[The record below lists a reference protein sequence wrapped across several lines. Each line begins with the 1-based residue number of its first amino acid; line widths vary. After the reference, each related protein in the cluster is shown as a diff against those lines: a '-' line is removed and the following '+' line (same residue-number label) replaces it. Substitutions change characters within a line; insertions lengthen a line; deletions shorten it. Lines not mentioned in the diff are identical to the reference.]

1 MYQDLLI
8 QKIIPGGV
16 SAFVH
21 QSELFIGTLT
31 VEEHLTFQALLRM
44 RSDLT
49 HAQKLSRV
57 RDVIT
62 ELGLE
67 KCRNTL
73 IGVGDLFCKF
83 VIVLYWY

>member
-1 MYQDLLI
+1 M
-8 QKIIPGGV
+8 
-16 SAFVH
+16 H

-44 RSDLT
+44 HSDLT

-57 RDVIT
+57 RDVIM

-67 KCRNTL
+67 KCRDTL
-73 IGVGDLFCKF
+73 IGVCGLFC
-83 VIVLYWY
+83 YWH